1 MRNLRHVLRHIVLS
15 ITGLIVV
22 GFVRTTFSESTS
34 ILLTADTE
42 GHIAPCDSCPTH
54 RGLGGLAR
62 RSSLLMVLRT
72 VGGGPVLL
80 LDAGNF
86 LFGDQSLDSDGRVIV
101 SAYNALQYD
110 AVNLSYRDFRL
121 GKDASIKAVRE
132 AKFSVVS
139 SSLLDAAT
147 GKLLVDPYVV
157 KKVGG
162 SRFAVVGATE
172 SPAALAYLP
181 RLKSQLAGV
190 KIRPPADALAEW
202 IPKAKT
208 ESDQVVLLY
217 YGSVASLAPIRER
230 FANDLSLILVG
241 GARPDELPENGRP
254 ALAAAEEHGKT
265 VARVQTLADG
275 TAHVEQLPVTP
286 TLAADPAMTRLI
298 EGFQRPAVAVA
309 SQPATMPVEHP
320 TAVAEKPAPAASA
333 STAPAAVS
341 PAEPARPAAMP
352 AREPV
357 VTAPATSPPVPQ
369 PKPPARVTA
378 KQDLVPKGLEGVG
391 LTADQVNAAIDRGA
405 KFLWTFIQSD
415 DLDKHHQ
422 KFGDQREHIL
432 AAYALVHAGGQK
444 RFPDFDRALRAYL
457 TRVDPFQLGTYENG
471 LLCMLIESYGEPSFY
486 PKQRQAARYLVEAE
500 GEHGSWTY
508 NAFVPPSDVTPT
520 GPLIVLGGG
529 ISASRGGDKDAMR
542 RLTGW
547 SVGKDGDNSCSQ
559 FAILGIHSASRC
571 QTKIA
576 SDVWQ
581 RNLARCRARQNQDG
595 GWGYADGDNSS
606 YGSMTCAGI
615 CALAIDRF
623 ELGEQHPEL
632 DEGIERGLGWMAAH
646 FSVESNPQ
654 KGSYLYYYLY
664 SLERVGR
671 ILDTEFIGDHEW
683 YPLGA
688 KFLVGAQK
696 DDGRWLE
703 PGDEDPRVPTSF
715 ALLFL
720 TRATQK
726 LIADVKHGGEGIL
739 KTDIQTPP
747 PARIYIILDASGSM
761 LDEMDGK
768 MKFDVARD
776 SVRALLERLPDS
788 TQVAL
793 RVYGHRKRS
802 IEPGSD
808 EDTALEIPMGPIDR
822 PKLEAKLRSLRSR
835 GKTPLALSL
844 TQAMSDLSGV
854 GPNNPATLVLLTD
867 GGEDTMPRRD
877 PVKVA
882 RELGA
887 LKGVTFHIV
896 GFDINQEDWG
906 QQLRAMSDASGG
918 YYWPAPRG
926 DALASQLCAA
936 VLGKPDGFVVLNDQN
951 RQVAQGNFG
960 QSISLPEGAYTLKA
974 KYARAEYS
982 TRVPIATDATTAV
995 LFDASRAS
1003 TAGASPPAP
1012 QNDQPTAQSQRRF
1025 CTHCGHALPAG
1036 AKFCPN
1042 CGQPVPQ

>member
-1 MRNLRHVLRHIVLS
+1 MTTNRFSR
-15 ITGLIVV
+15 LIASLGIFLAIALEPKAFAGPV
-22 GFVRTTFSESTS
+22 E
-34 ILLTADTE
+34 LLFTADTE
-42 GHIAPCDSCPTH
+42 GHLAPCATCPSH

-62 RSSLLMVLRT
+62 RGTLLNQIRT
-72 VGGGPVLL
+72 NASRGVLL
-80 LDAGNF
+80 LDAGNA
-86 LFGDQSLDSDGRVIV
+86 LFGDESLNSDGRVIV

-121 GKDASIKAVRE
+121 GKDASMKALRD

-139 SSLLDAAT
+139 SNLLDAET
-147 GKLLVDPYVV
+147 GKPLVEPYVI

-162 SRFAVVGATE
+162 SRIAVVGATE

-190 KIRPPADALAEW
+190 KIRPPADSLAEW

-217 YGSVASLAPIRER
+217 YGSVAGLAPIRER
-230 FANDLSLILVG
+230 FSNDLSLILVG
-241 GARPDELPENGRP
+241 GARPDELPEQGRP

-265 VARVQTLADG
+265 VARIQTLADG
-275 TAHVEQLPVTP
+275 TAHVEQLPVVP
-286 TLAADPAMTRLI
+286 TLAADPTMTRLI

-309 SQPATMPVEHP
+309 SQPATMPVAHP
-320 TAVAEKPAPAASA
+320 TAVAEKPAPAA
-333 STAPAAVS
+333 PAVVS
-341 PAEPARPAAMP
+341 PAEPSHPAAMP
-352 AREPV
+352 ASEPV
-357 VTAPATSPPVPQ
+357 VTAPPTSPPVPQ

-391 LTADQVNAAIDRGA
+391 LTAEQVNAAIDRGA

-415 DLDKHHQ
+415 DLEKHHQ

-432 AAYALVHAGGQK
+432 AAYALVHAGGHK
-444 RFPDFDRALRAYL
+444 RFPEFDRALRAYL

-486 PKQRQAARYLVEAE
+486 PIQRQAARYLVEAE

-542 RLTGW
+542 RLTPW

-559 FAILGIHSASRC
+559 FAILGIHAASRC

-581 RNLARCRARQNQDG
+581 RNLARCRARQDQDG
-595 GWGYADGDNSS
+595 GWGYSDGDISS

-615 CALAIDRF
+615 CALAIDRY
-623 ELGEQHPEL
+623 ELGEQHPEA
-632 DEGIERGLGWMAAH
+632 DEGIERALAWMAAH

-654 KGSYLYYYLY
+654 KGNYLYYYLY

-671 ILDTEFIGDHEW
+671 ILDTEFVGDHEW

-703 PGDEDPRVPTSF
+703 PGEEDPRVPTSF

-776 SVRALLERLPDS
+776 SVRALLDRLPDS

-882 RELGA
+882 RELGT
-887 LKGVTFHIV
+887 LKGITFHIV

-906 QQLRAMSDASGG
+906 QQLRAMADASGG

-926 DALASQLCAA
+926 DALAIQLCAA

-974 KYARAEYS
+974 KYARIEYS
-982 TRVPIATDATTAV
+982 AHVPIATDATTAV

-1003 TAGASPPAP
+1003 VAGPSAPAP
-1012 QNDQPTAQSQRRF
+1012 PNERPAAQSQRRF
-1025 CTHCGHALPAG
+1025 CTHCGYALPPG
-1036 AKFCPN
+1036 AKFCPS

>member
-1 MRNLRHVLRHIVLS
+1 MRNFSSLHCHVALS
-15 ITGLIVV
+15 ITALIVLTS
-22 GFVRTTFSESTS
+22 FRTAFAEMPA
-34 ILLTADTE
+34 ILFTADTE
-42 GHIAPCDSCPTH
+42 GHTAPCESCPSH

-62 RSSLLMVLRT
+62 RVTILTQLRKD
-72 VGGGPVLL
+72 GNGSPLL
-80 LDAGNF
+80 LDAGNA
-86 LFGDQSLDSDGRVIV
+86 LFGDESLDSDGRVIV
-101 SAYNALQYD
+101 SAYNALRYD

-121 GKDASIKAVRE
+121 GHGATVAALRD

-139 SSLLDAAT
+139 SNLLDAMT
-147 GKLLVDPYVV
+147 GKLLVNPYVV
-157 KKVGG
+157 KKVGD
-162 SRFAVVGATE
+162 SRIAVVGATE
-172 SPAALAYLP
+172 LPAALAYLP

-202 IPKAKT
+202 IPKAKA

-217 YGSVASLAPIRER
+217 YGSAAGLAPVRER
-230 FANDLSLILVG
+230 FSNDLSLILVG
-241 GARPDELPENGRP
+241 GARPEELPENGRP

-265 VARVQTLADG
+265 IARVQTLADG
-275 TAHVEQLPVTP
+275 TARVEQLPVGP
-286 TLAADPAMTRLI
+286 TLGADPAMTRLI
-298 EGFQRPAVAVA
+298 EGFQRPTVAEA

-320 TAVAEKPAPAASA
+320 AVVAEKPAP
-333 STAPAAVS
+333 TAPPPVAAAAVS
-341 PAEPARPAAMP
+341 PAEPAHPAAMSTS
-352 AREPV
+352 EPV
-357 VTAPATSPPVPQ
+357 VTAQPSSPPVPQ

-378 KQDLVPKGLEGVG
+378 KQDLAPKGLEGVG
-391 LTADQVNAAIDRGA
+391 LTAEQVNAAIDRGA

-415 DLDKHHQ
+415 DLEKHHQ

-432 AAYALVHAGGQK
+432 AAYALVHAGGHK
-444 RFPDFDRALRAYL
+444 RFPEFDRALRAYL
-457 TRVDPFQLGTYENG
+457 TRVDPFQLGAYENG

-508 NAFVPPSDVTPT
+508 NAFVPPADVTPT

-529 ISASRGGDKDAMR
+529 ISASHASDKDAMQ
-542 RLTGW
+542 RLTPW

-581 RNLARCRARQNQDG
+581 RNLARCRARQNPDG
-595 GWGYADGDNSS
+595 GWGYADGDISS

-615 CALAIDRF
+615 CALAIDRY
-623 ELGEQHPEL
+623 ELGEQHTEL
-632 DEGIERGLGWMAAH
+632 DDGIERGLAWMSGH

-654 KGSYLYYYLY
+654 KGNYLYYYLY

-696 DDGRWLE
+696 QDGRWLE
-703 PGDEDPRVPTSF
+703 PGEEDPRVPTSF

-720 TRATQK
+720 TRATPK
-726 LIADVKHGGEGIL
+726 LIVDVKHGGEGIL

-747 PARIYIILDASGSM
+747 PARVYIILDASGSM

-776 SVRALLERLPDS
+776 SVRALLDRLPDS

-854 GPNNPATLVLLTD
+854 GPNNPATVVLLTD

-882 RELGA
+882 REFGT

-906 QQLRAMSDASGG
+906 QQLRAMADASGA

-936 VLGKPDGFVVLNDQN
+936 VLGKPDGFVVLNQQN

-974 KYARAEYS
+974 KYARVEYS
-982 TRVPIATDATTAV
+982 THVPIATDATTAV

-1003 TAGASPPAP
+1003 AGGGAPAP
-1012 QNDQPTAQSQRRF
+1012 SGPQPAALSQRRF